1 MTYKITNSSN
11 IPHAATGQWQRLLIL
26 VGLLVAF
33 ALRLFQLGA
42 ESLWY
47 DETVSVALARQT
59 IPDLIAHTA
68 RDIHP
73 PAYYILLHSWQWLA
87 TPTLAHGLEFLYA
100 WPSLSA
106 GLLIVALLYPLA
118 RRFYQA
124 KIALLALWLAAIN
137 PFHLWYSQEVRMYT
151 WGGALGLLGL
161 WALIRYITENLG
173 RALDAEQPMPNG
185 ASRSGFGAKRWLFIY
200 VLSGALGLYTL
211 YYFLFVLVSLN
222 LIGFSVFW
230 RLRNT
235 QLPQLRNVLRNW
247 LGAQFLIGLLYAPWL
262 PILWRQASDPPVPTW
277 RTPWPTLT
285 ALAQSLSESLSALL
299 IGQRPPDASLW
310 PWALITVVVIATY
323 VYTKRQVQVPASRH
337 SLAPAERVALAFSD
351 SLLLYTFVP
360 ILLIYLITLTV
371 TPLYHVRYL
380 FTYAPPFMIILAQA
394 LGSLR
399 YRNRRRSQRWL
410 RLGATAGIFLVSGW
424 GLREFWFNPRY
435 RTDDHRTA
443 VAQLAAQWRPGDL
456 ILVNAGWVY
465 TALTTYWPT
474 ELIGADGALPPPIRE
489 LDRLTT
495 QSAAADQPVRNN
507 HPVIIVRTGSID
519 GTPSLGWG
527 EPDSDFYAIPAAE
540 SMAALTQIS
549 ATATR
554 IWHYRLYDTVSDPHG
569 VIRAWLDAHADLL
582 SDMPLAGRDYLRLQL
597 YKPYTIQPVDPAATA
612 NLHEFGAALRLQNTF
627 TQPDV
632 AAGTV
637 LYLQTHW
644 LALPAIPKL
653 PAALSLSL
661 RLYDGNGRLA
671 AQQDAGPVPPT
682 NRWQP
687 GQVYA
692 IPLALPVPVATI
704 PGDYEL
710 ALVVYDAQ
718 SGAPLPT
725 PGAQAASGGVTLGH
739 VHVNV
744 ATQTPEL
751 LEKVASFD
759 YIDLIAAHLASPQLT
774 PAAPMD
780 VRLIWRPRPNAY
792 RDTYLA
798 ILALRNAQ
806 GALIQ
811 SWSAPL
817 GGWNYPSG
825 QWPAGIPVQEWRQIT
840 VEPNRPAGTY
850 QVTLR
855 VARSSDNQTVPARA
869 EWWLPSKM
877 EVVIGQ
883 ITLES
888 Q

>member
-1 MTYKITNSSN
+1 MKSRITSSN
-11 IPHAATGQWQRLLIL
+11 LPHADRDWQRLLL
-26 VGLLVAF
+26 LAGLLVAF

-59 IPDLIAHTA
+59 IPALIAHTA

-73 PAYYILLHSWQWLA
+73 PAYYILLHIWQWVA

-100 WPSLSA
+100 WPSLAA

-118 RRFYQA
+118 RRFHGA
-124 KIALLALWLAAIN
+124 KTALLALWLAAIN

-151 WGGALGLLGL
+151 LGGALGLFCL
-161 WALIRYITENLG
+161 WALLRYITENVGL
-173 RALDAEQPMPNG
+173 ALDPEQPLPQG
-185 ASRSGFGAKRWLFIY
+185 ASRSGFGAKRWLFSY

-211 YYFLFVLVSLN
+211 YYFLFVLAALN
-222 LIGFSVFW
+222 LIGFIVFW
-230 RLRNT
+230 RLRNI
-235 QLPQLRNVLRNW
+235 QLPQLRKVMRNW
-247 LGAQFLIGLLYAPWL
+247 LGAQFFIGLLYAPWL

-285 ALAQSLSESLSALL
+285 ALAQSISESLSALL

-310 PWALITVVVIATY
+310 PWALITVVVIAAY
-323 VYTKRQVQVPASRH
+323 IYTKKKIGTPALPHPLS
-337 SLAPAERVALAFSD
+337 PAERVTLAFSD
-351 SLLLYTFVP
+351 SLLLYIFVP
-360 ILLIYLITLTV
+360 IVLIYLITLTI

-394 LGSLR
+394 LASLR
-399 YRNRRRSQRWL
+399 FGNGQRWL
-410 RLGATAGIFLVSGW
+410 RLGATAGIILVSGW
-424 GLREFWFNPRY
+424 GLGEFWFNPRY

-474 ELIGADGALPPPIRE
+474 ELIGAEGALPPPITA

-495 QSAAADQPVRNN
+495 HSAAADQPMTNN
-507 HPVIIVRTGSID
+507 HPVIVVRTGSVD
-519 GTPSLGWG
+519 GAPSLGWG

-549 ATATR
+549 ATYRR
-554 IWHYRLYDTVSDPHG
+554 IWHYRLYDTVSDPQG
-569 VIRAWLDAHADLL
+569 VIRAWLDAHAELL
-582 SDMPLAGRDYLRLQL
+582 SDMPLPGRDYLRLQL
-597 YKPYTIQPVDPAATA
+597 YKPYTIQPADPAATA
-612 NLHEFGAALRLQNTF
+612 NLHEFGAALRLQTTF

-632 AAGTV
+632 AAGTM

-644 LALPAIPKL
+644 LALPDIPQL

-682 NRWQP
+682 NHWQP

-692 IPLALPVPVATI
+692 VPLALPVPVATI

-739 VHVNV
+739 VRVKV
-744 ATQTPEL
+744 ATQLPEL
-751 LEKVASFD
+751 SEKLASFD
-759 YIDLIAAHLASPQLT
+759 YIDLIAAQLASPQLT

-798 ILALRNAQ
+798 VLALRNAQ
-806 GALIQ
+806 GAIIQ

-825 QWPAGIPVQEWRQIT
+825 QWPAGIPVQEWRQIV

-855 VARSSDNQTVPARA
+855 VARSSDNQTVPAHEA
-869 EWWLPSKM
+869 WWLPNKM

-883 ITLES
+883 VMIEPR
-888 Q
+888 